1 VTDQD
6 PIERQLQER
15 LSDYCDSENPPEFG
29 DLRRELVKAFEE
41 CAALRKLCRE
51 VLNDDRTIEQWS
63 KLRAA
68 GAGEEVL

>member
-15 LSDYCDSENPPEFG
+15 LARYEEAKASDLWQAACD
-29 DLRRELVKAFEE
+29 LARE
-41 CAALRKLCRE
+41 CAALRRLCRE